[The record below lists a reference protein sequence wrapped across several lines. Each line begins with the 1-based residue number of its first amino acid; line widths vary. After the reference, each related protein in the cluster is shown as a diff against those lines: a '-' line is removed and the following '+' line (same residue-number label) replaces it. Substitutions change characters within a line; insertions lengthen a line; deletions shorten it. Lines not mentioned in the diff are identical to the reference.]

1 MQVKTVQTKTVQAKT
16 TQVSPIIKV
25 PSEKSKH
32 VNLTTLP
39 VSLKPRIKEEKSEKA
54 KENIEQH
61 SEIVFTT
68 KSDDGETTE
77 QVLIPRSQRLATASK
92 AIESSVAKTA
102 VKAQVSTVPDS
113 DSASQSK
120 PKPIAD
126 KITSPQAAPVMAAL
140 QTEKA

>member
-1 MQVKTVQTKTVQAKT
+1 M
-16 TQVSPIIKV
+16 
-25 PSEKSKH
+25 
-32 VNLTTLP
+32 
-39 VSLKPRIKEEKSEKA
+39 SLKPRIKEEKSEKA